1 MIKKLYIDG
10 FRNYHQTEII
20 IDQKINLFIG
30 KNGHGKTNLLEALF
44 FIGMLRSFRTL
55 QIRDLKSIGSRGFI
69 IAAEIDRI
77 GGWKEHLEINY
88 IDNKRNL
95 KIDDKSIFKSSEFIK
110 KIKPV
115 VFSPDD
121 INIVNGNSMNR
132 RRFMDFFISLLEP
145 NYLSALQCYSIAL
158 KSRNIILKNQLV
170 DVDMLKA
177 YEVILAEFGTIISN
191 FRKKYSQILT
201 DSIKK
206 LLLNFYGS
214 TTEFKIKY
222 HPIAPCFDEES
233 FMERFQQERER
244 DLKRGFSSFG
254 PQVDEFYFFLD
265 QKMMRNFA
273 SNGQCRLISLC
284 LKMASVE
291 IISQNNDKNDI
302 VVLVDDVTGDLDPV
316 VKETFFKTIDC
327 AGQSF
332 FTFTEIPDE
341 KYFDN
346 RMVYKIND
354 GVIS

>member
-1 MIKKLYIDG
+1 MVIHGLNKLTLLDYPHHTACTVFVGGCNFRCPFCHNASLVLRPNTQPVIKEEEFFEYLDKRKGLIEGVCITGGEPTLYS
-10 FRNYHQTEII
+10 E
-20 IDQKINLFIG
+20 LP
-30 KNGHGKTNLLEALF
+30 
-44 FIGMLRSFRTL
+44 
-55 QIRDLKSIGSRGFI
+55 
-69 IAAEIDRI
+69 
-77 GGWKEHLEINY
+77 
-88 IDNKRNL
+88 
-95 KIDDKSIFKSSEFIK
+95 EFIK

-214 TTEFKIKY
+214 ATEFKIKY
-222 HPIAPCFDEES
+222 HPLAPCFDEES

-254 PQVDEFYFFLD
+254 PQVDEFDFFLD

-354 GVIS
+354 GVIG